1 MKCIKYKIRNVIKK
15 NERIWN
21 GFSGYLIADFTVTA
35 FNLALFSWYFDLL
48 LKNSIILLPQA
59 E

>member
-15 NERIWN
+15 NEIIWN
-21 GFSGYLIADFTVTA
+21 GFYGYLIADFTVTA

-48 LKNSIILLPQA
+48 SKNIILLPQA